1 MKTSLLLKSIRLI
14 SHTSWKA
21 QYFARTQHCPFTV
34 NLVAPSSFDAK
45 SLLLLT
51 TPSLL
56 RDATEKSLQLYEQK
70 DLQIV
75 IASVDTVL
83 PNFYR
88 HGVSE
93 LWMDSYMDIK
103 FSERLEEENIR
114 RRSQI
119 IKGRTPQVVRN
130 TWEIIDS
137 SLSVDLDQNTS
148 ISLKLATT
156 VFSTG
161 RLVSLFYLQPHRLN
175 EGHENSGQYLC
186 DLKVALPKNIK
197 STNSKLEV
205 EDCWI
210 PLYEPGTELAIT
222 DCTGNLIKSIN
233 GEPASLFL
241 QDNDKLLSV
250 GSRETKVYVKLI
262 PNGTQEEKRYEII
275 AGGGEWGA
283 KANILALT
291 PDARPQ
297 KNDRLQIYMVPPE
310 TDYTKKY
317 TQGFLSD
324 KFVFECSPEE
334 VSYHSQTPSKALTL
348 ENVFGGGSENGFYCN
363 EVQHKSKGERVYIS
377 L

>member
-1 MKTSLLLKSIRLI
+1 MKSSLFLKTIRLI
-14 SHTSWKA
+14 SHTSWRA
-21 QYFARTQHCPFTV
+21 RYFTRTQHCPFTV
-34 NLVAPSSFDAK
+34 NLVPPSNLDAK

-56 RDATEKSLQLYEQK
+56 RDVTEKSLQLYEQK
-70 DLQIV
+70 NLQIIV
-75 IASVDTVL
+75 ASIDTVL

-103 FSERLEEENIR
+103 FSERLEEESINQ
-114 RRSQI
+114 RSQI
-119 IKGRTPQVVRN
+119 IKGRTPQTVRN
-130 TWEIIDS
+130 TWELIDS
-137 SLSVDLDQNTS
+137 SLSLELDQNTN

-161 RLVSLFYLQPHRLN
+161 RLVSLFYLQPRGLDEN
-175 EGHENSGQYLC
+175 HENSGQYLC
-186 DLKVALPKNIK
+186 DLKIALPKDIK
-197 STNSKLEV
+197 SSNSKFEA

-210 PLYEPGTELAIT
+210 PLYEPETELTIT

-241 QDNDKLLSV
+241 QENEKLLSV

-262 PNGTQEEKRYEII
+262 PNGTQGEKRYEII

-297 KNDRLQIYMVPPE
+297 KNDRLRIYMVPPE
-310 TDYTKKY
+310 TDCTKEY
-317 TQGFLSD
+317 AQGFLSD

-334 VSYHSQTPSKALTL
+334 VSYHSQTPSEAITL

-363 EVQHKSKGERVYIS
+363 GVQHKSKGERVYIS